1 MPNDKL
7 TIKTIQ
13 QNGEETEGTGSNSGQ
28 IEFRDFIRADQSRDD
43 MLPPDEIRRLLV
55 VNKNLH
61 ETKVKKQKT
70 LRDERQ
76 ALKDGKIDLKDYRH
90 GMAEQSNYKAHPLL
104 SEKAQFS
111 GRDRQVNDLP
121 NENIADTNP
130 ADRNELKNNYER
142 KYQPQ
147 NAPKFTPKLTP
158 YGS

>member
-13 QNGEETEGTGSNSGQ
+13 QNEETEDTGSNTGQ
-28 IEFRDFIRADQSRDD
+28 IEFRDFVHANQSRDD
-43 MLPPDEIRRLLV
+43 LLPPDEIRRLLT

-61 ETKVKKQKT
+61 EAKVKKQKA

-76 ALKDGKIDLKDYRH
+76 ALKEGKVDLKDYRQ
-90 GMAEQSNYKAHPLL
+90 GLSEESNYKAHPLL

-147 NAPKFTPKLTP
+147 NAPKFTPKMTP
-158 YGS
+158 YGY